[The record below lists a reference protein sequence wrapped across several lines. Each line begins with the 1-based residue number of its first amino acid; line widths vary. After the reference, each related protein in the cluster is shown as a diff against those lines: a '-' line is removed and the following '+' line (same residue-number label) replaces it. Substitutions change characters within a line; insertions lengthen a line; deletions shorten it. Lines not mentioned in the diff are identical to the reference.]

1 MNNGPMKGGIASYLD
16 VVKKAPGIVDLWQL
30 HKSLVAGDSHNTSEQ
45 FIANLEPEDQ
55 CNGHWL
61 KGTRIA
67 VGVNNITDNDPP
79 LIASSFEDN
88 TDKST
93 YDIIGRFVYFEIAK
107 KF

>member
-61 KGTRIA
+61 KGTIEPNGRYT
-67 VGVNNITDNDPP
+67 ITN
-79 LIASSFEDN
+79 SRNRFS
-88 TDKST
+88 KS
-93 YDIIGRFVYFEIAK
+93 YMAK
-107 KF
+107 